1 MNMNIK
7 NLKSSISTQDTSVKS
22 KKVHQ
27 ENSKTSFQK
36 SLDDSQKVINTN
48 TQKDELNTQKD
59 ELNSKKYETSDEVN
73 KINDNDKVDF
83 ENVDKLKKLIEFID
97 LIYKESINEHNT
109 YKLNNKLND
118 SSFENINIE
127 EKFKDNIE
135 NKGSNFKKIFKD
147 LNSYFN
153 KKDVN
158 LDDTEKNISKM
169 IMLNEALI
177 NNTYDN
183 NINLENINNNELIE
197 NILKDND
204 SLKFLIKDFVSDF
217 QDSDD
222 EFINNIDNIFENG
235 KFLTSDELLKN
246 IKNEI
251 SQKINKSNDNN
262 KINDNNLQLDKN
274 TIINYGNT
282 EEIKNLNSISEVKHN
297 FDKSENILKEIS
309 GNIKEIDKNFENFLI
324 NNMRSNDLNNNISV
338 FNKVV
343 DTTVQTKFV
352 KEFIESINYMNTNN
366 KSEMIVK
373 LNPEHL
379 GKMDIKYEVVKD
391 NVRLSITVEKMES
404 LKIINSVVGDIK
416 NMIKENHQINLDNIQ
431 VNLQEF
437 GFSSDGQGEGYNQ
450 NKNNN
455 FENNKNVQAKNLKIE
470 NEENSYNTE
479 KENLRNGI
487 LV

>member
-36 SLDDSQKVINTN
+36 SLDDSQKVINN
-48 TQKDELNTQKD
+48 KKD
-59 ELNSKKYETSDEVN
+59 ELNSKKCETNDEVN
-73 KINDNDKVDF
+73 KINDNDKVDS
-83 ENVDKLKKLIEFID
+83 ENIDKLKELIELID
-97 LIYKESINEHNT
+97 LISKENINEHNT

-127 EKFKDNIE
+127 ENFKDNNE
-135 NKGSNFKKIFKD
+135 NKGINLKKLFKD
-147 LNSYFN
+147 LNNYFN
-153 KKDVN
+153 KKDSN
-158 LDDTEKNISKM
+158 LDDSEKNISKM
-169 IMLNEALI
+169 IMLNEAFI
-177 NNTYDN
+177 NNTFDN
-183 NINLENINNNELIE
+183 NINLENINNNELIQ

-217 QDSDD
+217 QDSDS

-251 SQKINKSNDNN
+251 SQKINKV
-262 KINDNNLQLDKN
+262 NDNNLELDKN
-274 TIINYGNT
+274 TITNYGNT
-282 EEIKNLNSISEVKHN
+282 EEIKNLNSISEVKNN

-309 GNIKEIDKNFENFLI
+309 GNVKEIDKNFENFLI
-324 NNMRSNDLNNNISV
+324 NNMRSNDLNNNIPV

-343 DTTVQTKFV
+343 DTTIQTKFV

-404 LKIINSVVGDIK
+404 LKIINNVVSDIK

-437 GFSSDGQGEGYNQ
+437 GFSSDGQGKDYNQ

-455 FENNKNVQAKNLKIE
+455 FEDNKTVQANNLKIE
-470 NEENSYNTE
+470 DEENSYNTE
-479 KENLRNGI
+479 KKNLRNGI